1 MIDELKLALLDAVK
15 IAIQLHLPYVSTL
28 SRRLHEEG
36 GVEESILNDV
46 NDLAMDMAIAKHLKK
61 LTPEYARQM
70 AEKLNGFA
78 AIYAQACKHDANQ
91 ILVQAVMN
99 SFRLLAVQLMEAA
112 KIL

>member
-1 MIDELKLALLDAVK
+1 MDQLKDALRDAIK
-15 IAIQLHLPYVSTL
+15 IAIQFHLPYVSTL
-28 SRRLHEEG
+28 SARLQDAGGAEE
-36 GVEESILNDV
+36 ILDKV
-46 NDLAMDMAIAKHLKK
+46 NDLAMDMAIAKHLEK

-78 AIYAQACKHDANQ
+78 AIYAQACQNDANQ

-99 SFRLLAVQLMEAA
+99 SFRLLGVQLMEAA

>member
-1 MIDELKLALLDAVK
+1 MDELKKALLDAIK
-15 IAIQLHLPYVSTL
+15 IAIQFHLPYVSTL
-28 SRRLHEEG
+28 SARLQDAG

-46 NDLAMDMAIAKHLKK
+46 NDLAMDMAIAKNMEK
-61 LTPEYARQM
+61 LTPEYARTM
-70 AEKLNGFA
+70 AEKMNGFA
-78 AIYAQACKHDANQ
+78 WIYAQACKHDANQ